1 MSNFIKE
8 NFLEDLNY
16 CEKKNKIKI
25 NILSDNLLVIHEYII
40 NFQNKSK
47 KIIDKIDS
55 TIKLK
60 NLNDMEVRTKDKNSN
75 KKIKSSNFKQK
86 NFYKKKFFKKVKS
99 SPSLAKKV

>member
-1 MSNFIKE
+1 MW
-8 NFLEDLNY
+8 
-16 CEKKNKIKI
+16 KKNKIKI
-25 NILSDNLLVIHEYII
+25 NIVSDNLLVIPEYII
-40 NFQNKSK
+40 NLQNKSK